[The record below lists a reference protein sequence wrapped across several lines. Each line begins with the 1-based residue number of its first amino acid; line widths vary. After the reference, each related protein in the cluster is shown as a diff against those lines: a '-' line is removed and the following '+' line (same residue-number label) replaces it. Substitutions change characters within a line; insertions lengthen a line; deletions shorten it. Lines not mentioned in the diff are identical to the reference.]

1 MPDESRSRM
10 SEVHGPKEH
19 YMSREPRRSLQ
30 SQRWTASAKHSGQAQ
45 RDALSD
51 QVAVYKLIFH
61 FLTLPIWA
69 PFYVRRRLK
78 RRREMATFAT
88 EFVRGQIRSDQ
99 QAKEIALE
107 WIKNHPEEY
116 VLGEY
121 DPKLPKLQRTFNKIL
136 KRNT

>member
-1 MPDESRSRM
+1 
-10 SEVHGPKEH
+10 
-19 YMSREPRRSLQ
+19 
-30 SQRWTASAKHSGQAQ
+30 
-45 RDALSD
+45 
-51 QVAVYKLIFH
+51 
-61 FLTLPIWA
+61 
-69 PFYVRRRLK
+69 
-78 RRREMATFAT
+78 MATFAT